1 MPEPGQLRVI
11 PDLALAKKLLEAQ
24 RQGHQARNSWHPPRW
39 DFRSS
44 FEVARGCL
52 AALAYS
58 APEGNL
64 ADNRLR

>member
-1 MPEPGQLRVI
+1 MPEPGQLRVTF
-11 PDLALAKKLLEAQ
+11 DLALAKKLFEAQ
-24 RQGHQARNSWHPPRW
+24 RQGHEARDAWHPPRR

-44 FEVARGCL
+44 FEGACGCL

-64 ADNRLR
+64 AYNCLR